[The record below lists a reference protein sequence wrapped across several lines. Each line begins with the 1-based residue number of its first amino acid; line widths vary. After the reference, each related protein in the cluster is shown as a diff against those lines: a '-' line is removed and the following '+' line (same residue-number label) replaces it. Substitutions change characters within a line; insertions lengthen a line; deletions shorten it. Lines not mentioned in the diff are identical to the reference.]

1 MEFRSRHNV
10 STGAYLAGPRH
21 AQTQLGTH
29 FRNGGGTPPRQ
40 SFAYFVN
47 VIPNYGILNLDISE
61 HFKLSNLIKTFQFPQ
76 ITYRNQVLNQY
87 NRKRISQTGLEYGNL
102 ALTVHDDI
110 HDNWMRFLS
119 IYHNY
124 HYMDGRGYSDELNG
138 FKQDLDTT
146 LPMADQNASNNG
158 LWNPGSAGL
167 DIHRDKYL
175 IDRIDFYKYS
185 GGKVS
190 VTHFINPTLN
200 SFTQSANDY
209 SSSELQE
216 LQLDF
221 SFEKVLISPEFEVQM
236 DEFEKER
243 FAPIFDPVGNL
254 LFRQVGG
261 LEGGIGGLV
270 EDFIDGVTNGIN
282 DFIKGILFGNNENTP
297 GAGAIKGLNNESQ
310 KKVASA
316 SRTSQQLQPNK
327 GLVNPDVT
335 SVEPGD
341 FEGRSFF
348 ERLYD
353 STIGAAILSA
363 GQIANDRLE
372 SEFAEATAKSSNE
385 IKDKLFGG

>member
-236 DEFEKER
+236 DDFEKER

-310 KKVASA
+310 KKVTSA

-372 SEFAEATAKSSNE
+372 SEFAEATAKTQNQ

>member
-1 MEFRSRHNV
+1 MEFRSRHNI

-47 VIPNYGILNLDISE
+47 VIPNYGVLNLDINE
-61 HFKLSNLIKTFQFPQ
+61 HFKLSNLIKTFQFPT

-87 NRKRISQTGLEYGNL
+87 NRKRVSQTGLEYGNL
-102 ALTVHDDI
+102 AMTVHDDI
-110 HDNWMRFLS
+110 HDNWMRFLN

-124 HYMDGRGYSDELNG
+124 HYMDGRGYKDELKG

-158 LWNPGSAGL
+158 LWDPGSAGL

-190 VTHFINPTLN
+190 VTHFINPVLN
-200 SFTQSANDY
+200 SFSQSAIDY

-221 SFEKVLISPEFEVQM
+221 SFEKVLISPEFEVKM
-236 DEFEKER
+236 DDFEKER
-243 FAPIFDPVGNL
+243 FAPIFDPIGNL
-254 LFRQVGG
+254 LFRQVGS
-261 LEGGIGGLV
+261 LNNGIGGLV
-270 EDFIDGVTNGIN
+270 EDFIDGVTNGLN
-282 DFIKGILFGNNENTP
+282 DFIKGILFGSNANTP

-310 KKVASA
+310 KSVSSA
-316 SRTSQQLQPNK
+316 KRTSQQLQPSS

-335 SVEPGD
+335 SVTPKD
-341 FEGRSFF
+341 YEGRSFF

-353 STIGAAILSA
+353 STIGATILSA
-363 GQIANDRLE
+363 GQVANDRLE
-372 SEFAEATAKSSNE
+372 SEFAEATAKAQNK
-385 IKDKLFGG
+385 ITDKLFGG

>member
-1 MEFRSRHNV
+1 MEFRSRHNI

-119 IYHNY
+119 VYHNY
-124 HYMDGRGYSDELNG
+124 HYMDGRGYSEELNG

-209 SSSELQE
+209 SSSDLQE

-221 SFEKVLISPEFEVQM
+221 SFEKVLISPDFEVKM
-236 DEFEKER
+236 DDFEKER

-261 LEGGIGGLV
+261 LDGGIGGLV

-282 DFIKGILFGNNENTP
+282 DFIKGILFGSNDNSP

-310 KKVASA
+310 KAVTGAP
-316 SRTSQQLQPNK
+316 RTSQQLQPSK

-335 SVEPGD
+335 SVQPGD
-341 FEGRSFF
+341 YEGRGFF

-372 SEFAEATAKSSNE
+372 SEFAETTAKVNNK
-385 IKDKLFGG
+385 INDKLFGG

>member
-1 MEFRSRHNV
+1 MEFRSRHNI

-61 HFKLSNLIKTFQFPQ
+61 HFKLSNLIKTFQFPT

-87 NRKRISQTGLEYGNL
+87 NRKRVTQTGLEYGNL
-102 ALTVHDDI
+102 AMTVHDDI

-124 HYMDGRGYSDELNG
+124 HYMDGRGYEDELKG

-190 VTHFINPTLN
+190 VTHFINPVLN

-221 SFEKVLISPEFEVQM
+221 SFEKVLISPEFEVKM
-236 DEFEKER
+236 DDFEKER
-243 FAPIFDPVGNL
+243 FAPIFDPIGNL
-254 LFRQVGG
+254 LFRQVGS
-261 LEGGIGGLV
+261 LDGGVGGLI
-270 EDFIDGVTNGIN
+270 EDFIDGITDGIN
-282 DFIKGILFGNNENTP
+282 DFIKGILFGSNDNTP
-297 GAGAIKGLNNESQ
+297 GAGAIKGLNNDSVKQ
-310 KKVASA
+310 VTSA
-316 SRTSQQLQPNK
+316 PRTSQQLEPRK

-335 SVEPGD
+335 SVTPD
-341 FEGRSFF
+341 DYEGRSFW

-353 STIGAAILSA
+353 QTIGATILSA
-363 GQIANDRLE
+363 GQIANDRLQ
-372 SEFAEATAKSSNE
+372 SEFADATQKVKNKAT
-385 IKDKLFGG
+385 DKLFGG

>member
-1 MEFRSRHNV
+1 MEFRSRHNI

-119 IYHNY
+119 VYHNY
-124 HYMDGRGYSDELNG
+124 HYMDGRGYSEELNG

-221 SFEKVLISPEFEVQM
+221 SFEKVLISPDFEVKM
-236 DEFEKER
+236 DDFEKER

-282 DFIKGILFGNNENTP
+282 DFIKGILFGSNDNTP

-310 KKVASA
+310 KAVTSA
-316 SRTSQQLQPNK
+316 PRTSQQLQPSK

-335 SVEPGD
+335 SVQPAD
-341 FEGRSFF
+341 YEGRGFF

-372 SEFAEATAKSSNE
+372 SEFAETTAKVNNK
-385 IKDKLFGG
+385 INDKLFGG

>member
-1 MEFRSRHNV
+1 MEFRSRHDV

-236 DEFEKER
+236 DDFEKER

-310 KKVASA
+310 KKVTSA

-372 SEFAEATAKSSNE
+372 SEFAEATAKSQNQ

>member
-236 DEFEKER
+236 DDFEKER

>member
-236 DEFEKER
+236 DDFEKER

-282 DFIKGILFGNNENTP
+282 DFIKGILFGSNDNTP

-372 SEFAEATAKSSNE
+372 SEFAETTAKVNNK
-385 IKDKLFGG
+385 INDKLFGG

>member
-1 MEFRSRHNV
+1 MEFRSRHNI

>member
-372 SEFAEATAKSSNE
+372 SEFAEATAKSSNK

>member
-236 DEFEKER
+236 DDFEKER

-310 KKVASA
+310 KKVTSA

-372 SEFAEATAKSSNE
+372 SEFAEATAKSQNQ

>member
-372 SEFAEATAKSSNE
+372 SEFAEATDKASNK

>member
-1 MEFRSRHNV
+1 MEFRSRHNI

-47 VIPNYGILNLDISE
+47 VIPNYGILNLDIGE
-61 HFKLSNLIKTFQFPQ
+61 HFKLSNLIKTFQFPT
-76 ITYRNQVLNQY
+76 ITYRNQILNQY
-87 NRKRISQTGLEYGNL
+87 NRKRVTQTGLEYGNL

-124 HYMDGRGYSDELNG
+124 HYMDGRGYEDELKG

-190 VTHFINPTLN
+190 VTHFINPVLN

-221 SFEKVLISPEFEVQM
+221 SFEKVLISPEFEVKM
-236 DEFEKER
+236 DDFEKER
-243 FAPIFDPVGNL
+243 FAPIFDPIGNL
-254 LFRQVGG
+254 LFRQVGS
-261 LEGGIGGLV
+261 LDGGVGGLI
-270 EDFIDGVTNGIN
+270 EDFIDGVTDGIN
-282 DFIKGILFGNNENTP
+282 DFIKGILFGSNENTP
-297 GAGAIKGLNNESQ
+297 GAGAIKGLNNESV
-310 KKVASA
+310 KSVTSA
-316 SRTSQQLQPNK
+316 PRTSQQLEPSK

-335 SVEPGD
+335 SVTPKD
-341 FEGRSFF
+341 YEGRSFW

-353 STIGAAILSA
+353 DTIGATILSA
-363 GQIANDRLE
+363 GQIANDRLQ
-372 SEFAEATAKSSNE
+372 SEFADATQKVKDKA
-385 IKDKLFGG
+385 KDKLFGG

>member
-1 MEFRSRHNV
+1 MEFRSRHNI

-76 ITYRNQVLNQY
+76 ITYKNQVLNQY
-87 NRKRISQTGLEYGNL
+87 NRKRVSQTGLEYGNL

-119 IYHNY
+119 VYHNY
-124 HYMDGRGYSDELNG
+124 HYMDGRGYSEELNG

-221 SFEKVLISPEFEVQM
+221 SFEKVLISPDFEVKM
-236 DEFEKER
+236 DDFEKER

-282 DFIKGILFGNNENTP
+282 DFIKGILFGSNDNTP

-310 KKVASA
+310 KAVVSA
-316 SRTSQQLQPNK
+316 PRTSQQLQPNK

-335 SVEPGD
+335 SVEPAD
-341 FEGRSFF
+341 YEGRGFF

-372 SEFAEATAKSSNE
+372 SEFADTTAKVNNK
-385 IKDKLFGG
+385 INDKLFGG

>member
-297 GAGAIKGLNNESQ
+297 GVGAIKGLNNESQ

>member
-1 MEFRSRHNV
+1 MEFRSRHNI

-61 HFKLSNLIKTFQFPQ
+61 HFKLSNLIKTFQFPT

-87 NRKRISQTGLEYGNL
+87 NRKRVTQTGLEYGNL
-102 ALTVHDDI
+102 AMTVHDDI

-124 HYMDGRGYSDELNG
+124 HYMDGRGYEDELKG

-190 VTHFINPTLN
+190 VTHFINPVLN

-221 SFEKVLISPEFEVQM
+221 SFEKVLISPEFEVKM
-236 DEFEKER
+236 DDFEKER
-243 FAPIFDPVGNL
+243 FAPIFDPIGNL
-254 LFRQVGG
+254 LFRQVGS
-261 LEGGIGGLV
+261 LDGGVGGLI
-270 EDFIDGVTNGIN
+270 EDFIDGITDGIN
-282 DFIKGILFGNNENTP
+282 DFIKGILFGSNENTP
-297 GAGAIKGLNNESQ
+297 GAGAIKGLNNDSVKQ
-310 KKVASA
+310 VTSA
-316 SRTSQQLQPNK
+316 PRTSQQLEPSK

-335 SVEPGD
+335 SVTPD
-341 FEGRSFF
+341 DYEGRSFW

-353 STIGAAILSA
+353 QTIGATILSA
-363 GQIANDRLE
+363 GQIANDRLQ
-372 SEFAEATAKSSNE
+372 SEFADATQKVKNKAT
-385 IKDKLFGG
+385 DKLFGG

>member
-1 MEFRSRHNV
+1 MEFRSRHNI

-87 NRKRISQTGLEYGNL
+87 NRKRVSQTGLEYGNL

-119 IYHNY
+119 VYHNY
-124 HYMDGRGYSDELNG
+124 HYMDGRGYSEELNG

-221 SFEKVLISPEFEVQM
+221 SFEKVLISPDFEVKM
-236 DEFEKER
+236 DDFEKER

-261 LEGGIGGLV
+261 LDGGIGGLV

-282 DFIKGILFGNNENTP
+282 DFIKGILFGSNDNTP

-310 KKVASA
+310 KAVTSA
-316 SRTSQQLQPNK
+316 PRTSQQLQPSK

-335 SVEPGD
+335 SVEPAD
-341 FEGRSFF
+341 YEGRSFF

-353 STIGAAILSA
+353 STIGSAILSA

-372 SEFAEATAKSSNE
+372 SEFADATAKAQNQ

>member
-372 SEFAEATAKSSNE
+372 SEFAEATDKASNK
-385 IKDKLFGG
+385 INDKLFGG

>member
-1 MEFRSRHNV
+1 MEFRSRHNI

-61 HFKLSNLIKTFQFPQ
+61 HFKLSNLIKTFQFPT

-87 NRKRISQTGLEYGNL
+87 NRKRVTQTGLEYGNL
-102 ALTVHDDI
+102 AMTVHDDI

-124 HYMDGRGYSDELNG
+124 HYMDGRGYEDELKG

-190 VTHFINPTLN
+190 VTHFINPVLN

-221 SFEKVLISPEFEVQM
+221 SFEKVLISPEFEVKM
-236 DEFEKER
+236 DDFEKER
-243 FAPIFDPVGNL
+243 FAPIFDPIGNL
-254 LFRQVGG
+254 LFRQVGS
-261 LEGGIGGLV
+261 LEGGVGGLI
-270 EDFIDGVTNGIN
+270 EDFIDGITDGIN
-282 DFIKGILFGNNENTP
+282 DFIKGILFGSNENTP
-297 GAGAIKGLNNESQ
+297 GAGAIKGLNNDSVKQ
-310 KKVASA
+310 VTSA
-316 SRTSQQLQPNK
+316 PRTSQQLEPSK

-335 SVEPGD
+335 SVTPD
-341 FEGRSFF
+341 DYEGRSFW

-353 STIGAAILSA
+353 QTIGATILSA
-363 GQIANDRLE
+363 GQIANDRLQ
-372 SEFAEATAKSSNE
+372 SEFADATQKVKNKAT
-385 IKDKLFGG
+385 DKLFGG

>member
-61 HFKLSNLIKTFQFPQ
+61 HFKLSNLIKAFQFPQ

-372 SEFAEATAKSSNE
+372 SEFAEATDKASNK

>member
-1 MEFRSRHNV
+1 MEFRSRHNI

-87 NRKRISQTGLEYGNL
+87 NRKRVSQTGLEYGNL

-119 IYHNY
+119 VYHNY
-124 HYMDGRGYSDELNG
+124 HYMDGRGYSEELNG

-221 SFEKVLISPEFEVQM
+221 SFEKVLISPDFEVKM
-236 DEFEKER
+236 DDFEKER

-261 LEGGIGGLV
+261 LDGGIGGLV

-282 DFIKGILFGNNENTP
+282 DFIKGILFGSNDNTP

-310 KKVASA
+310 KAVTSA
-316 SRTSQQLQPNK
+316 PRTSQQLQPSK

-335 SVEPGD
+335 SVEPKD
-341 FEGRSFF
+341 YEGRSFF

-372 SEFAEATAKSSNE
+372 SEFAEATAKSQNQ

>member
-1 MEFRSRHNV
+1 M
-10 STGAYLAGPRH
+10 
-21 AQTQLGTH
+21 
-29 FRNGGGTPPRQ
+29 
-40 SFAYFVN
+40 
-47 VIPNYGILNLDISE
+47 
-61 HFKLSNLIKTFQFPQ
+61 
-76 ITYRNQVLNQY
+76 
-87 NRKRISQTGLEYGNL
+87 

>member
-158 LWNPGSAGL
+158 LWNGS
-167 DIHRDKYL
+167 
-175 IDRIDFYKYS
+175 RIMLGDGNGSSRGCYS
-185 GGKVS
+185 V
-190 VTHFINPTLN
+190 
-200 SFTQSANDY
+200 
-209 SSSELQE
+209 
-216 LQLDF
+216 
-221 SFEKVLISPEFEVQM
+221 
-236 DEFEKER
+236 
-243 FAPIFDPVGNL
+243 
-254 LFRQVGG
+254 
-261 LEGGIGGLV
+261 
-270 EDFIDGVTNGIN
+270 
-282 DFIKGILFGNNENTP
+282 
-297 GAGAIKGLNNESQ
+297 
-310 KKVASA
+310 
-316 SRTSQQLQPNK
+316 
-327 GLVNPDVT
+327 
-335 SVEPGD
+335 
-341 FEGRSFF
+341 
-348 ERLYD
+348 
-353 STIGAAILSA
+353 
-363 GQIANDRLE
+363 
-372 SEFAEATAKSSNE
+372 
-385 IKDKLFGG
+385 

>member
-1 MEFRSRHNV
+1 MEFRSRHNI

-61 HFKLSNLIKTFQFPQ
+61 HFKLSNLIKTFQFPT

-87 NRKRISQTGLEYGNL
+87 NRKRVTQTGLEYGNL
-102 ALTVHDDI
+102 AMTVHDDI

-124 HYMDGRGYSDELNG
+124 HYMDGRGYEDELKG

-190 VTHFINPTLN
+190 VTHFINPVLN

-221 SFEKVLISPEFEVQM
+221 SFEKVLISPEFEVKM
-236 DEFEKER
+236 DDFEKER
-243 FAPIFDPVGNL
+243 FAPIFDPIGNL
-254 LFRQVGG
+254 LFRQVGS
-261 LEGGIGGLV
+261 LDGGVGGLI
-270 EDFIDGVTNGIN
+270 EDFIDGITDGIN
-282 DFIKGILFGNNENTP
+282 DFIKGILFGSNDNTP
-297 GAGAIKGLNNESQ
+297 GAGAIKGLNNDSVKQ
-310 KKVASA
+310 VTSA
-316 SRTSQQLQPNK
+316 PRTSQQLEPSK

-335 SVEPGD
+335 SVTPD
-341 FEGRSFF
+341 DYEGRSFW

-353 STIGAAILSA
+353 QTIGATILSA
-363 GQIANDRLE
+363 GQIANDRLQ
-372 SEFAEATAKSSNE
+372 SEFADATQKVKNKAT
-385 IKDKLFGG
+385 DKLFGG